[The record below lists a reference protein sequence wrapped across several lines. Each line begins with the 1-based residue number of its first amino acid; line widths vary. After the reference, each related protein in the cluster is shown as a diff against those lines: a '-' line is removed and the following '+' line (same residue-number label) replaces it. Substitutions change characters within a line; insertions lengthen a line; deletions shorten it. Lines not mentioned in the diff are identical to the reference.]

1 MFEITQL
8 IMLFVAGAFCAIL
21 GVLFGA
27 WLSYK
32 CHRAAPG
39 ERFLGGPPKGDV
51 FSIPDLGDDEPE
63 EMTKDIVKE
72 RLDKFM
78 AQFNGGGK

>member
-1 MFEITQL
+1 MFEIAQL

-39 ERFLGGPPKGDV
+39 ERFIGGPPKGDV
-51 FSIPDLGDDEPE
+51 FSIPDLEDEPDPIE
-63 EMTKDIVKE
+63 SGIVKD
-72 RLDKFM
+72 RLNQFM
-78 AQFNGGGK
+78 MQFNGGEK

>member
-1 MFEITQL
+1 MFEIAQL

-32 CHRAAPG
+32 CHRAVPG
-39 ERFLGGPPKGDV
+39 ERFLGGPPEGKV
-51 FSIPDLGDDEPE
+51 FSIPDLEEEPDQIE
-63 EMTKDIVKE
+63 SNIVKE
-72 RLDKFM
+72 RLNQFM
-78 AQFNGGGK
+78 MQFSGGKE